1 MSLGLVAEFFRSLE
15 WDLLIGEFNQAKLH
29 FPADGY
35 FVRDK
40 LDPIN
45 SSWERF
51 RMGTFSSGGY
61 RSLTSPD
68 LLNVRV
74 AGA

>member
-15 WDLLIGEFNQAKLH
+15 WDLLIGEFNQAQLH

-35 FVRDK
+35 FVQDK

-51 RMGTFSSGGY
+51 RMGKFSSGGY

-74 AGA
+74 ASA